1 MEDEDYRVM
10 YAKDCAKVAAKAAR
24 TKKIEDRKITRRRAA
39 AKAKVVRDE
48 ARWKLTV
55 RRWADKAKAQ
65 AAARLVRAEVVAQRR
80 ADKAAAKVVAL
91 AAAKVVR
98 AQVVAQR
105 RVDKAAAKVVAQAAA
120 RLVRAQVVAQRR
132 ADKAAAKVVAQ
143 AATKVVLAQVVVE
156 PYEQY
161 DDDVK
166 ILEQMLIM
174 TDDARVAF
182 LTDTGAS
189 VNAEEVPKALRS
201 MAEVQR
207 VIEGLVD
214 AVVRDA
220 ETPPAHDRN
229 VFTGIPD
236 DRVLLRV
243 IVDIMKNSNPG
254 TQRDLTKMLP
264 EEYAGLDRVKVRM
277 HIQMALVYNEV
288 VRIRTTVSSSLS
300 RAIMKEIIT
309 KDNAAITIADLHVNT
324 AMVMA
329 MVDTARVGVNELFDA
344 FEQPGPVA
352 MKWKDGS
359 MPKLIEQPH
368 RRNLNLVLNNFPSL
382 LRSQRI
388 SSPDLYRR
396 LVTYMQKIDKDTGE
410 VEITYKQPKG
420 YKRHFADG
428 SLGFQTMPRGVRG
441 LLAGGLYLDVD
452 MYCAH
457 LVFLVWLCMKHNI
470 PCPVSAEIVHDR
482 AAFLERL
489 GGKVSK
495 HELICIVYGK
505 SFKDKIK
512 ELAPFEDEIAG
523 IVVTLNRLYP
533 DFERVARDYCTEK
546 EKWCRNLQY
555 KAVSRMLAHVENNAL
570 QIIYTT
576 LEGIGYTV
584 GTMCFDGIM
593 VENDSRLDIES
604 AIVSAHQAVLEG
616 MGMTIKLVSKPF
628 ETLDMSMFSNDE
640 VHKVRHDSQF
650 ETIAAIARIVN
661 LDAEVAAKCGYTSL
675 TRSGEWVWDADDG
688 KRFMVDD
695 SGWILDYSDRRVI
708 CNILSSKTVMPTLH
722 AMDVTTHI
730 EDRVKEFSRI
740 IPADTPFELKSR
752 LMRLRAG
759 TEAPDDNP
767 PITRPQLSFGCNK
780 DGREY
785 DVMCIVAGMGAGK
798 TYQSKRAIMS
808 YLSKFEGSRCISLS
822 CRIAYADF
830 ATGLL
835 DGFESYQKNPR
846 ANHLV
851 CSPESLHTV
860 ANTAFDVVWLD
871 EFRSLIECF
880 TSVETNKHNLHA
892 NLDKFRNIVSRPG
905 VRVLISDAD
914 LLIDDAFQHSMAEFF
929 PGKAVRVDVYPNILP
944 TMKKKFIVVPATFAY
959 TSLCEDLKMS
969 KKVGVV
975 CDTKT
980 AVVEIEQLASQLD
993 VKHIVFHGDADQK
1006 MSRDIWK
1013 NPDFSKYQLV
1023 AWNSKIT
1030 NGNDVT
1036 ESFDRI
1042 YYMAQSGMGASF
1054 KDGAQGLGRFR
1065 SVKDPNVYTVLPNP
1079 TWQSHGMLT
1088 KSRLEETA
1096 DLAEACKSA
1105 HSRVFSGTP
1114 NVGLTPDWFA
1124 KLQNLN
1130 EVLCKQEFF
1139 RYNFISLQL
1148 SRGHDVLLQDGP
1160 EAVKLDMP
1168 GCVDDARMSSSMFTE
1183 SRVCDALEKIY
1194 KDVTQVYS
1202 AEKNKRKGTASM
1214 EENILV
1220 DVYYIV
1226 KPFLIIK
1233 GDIKPDYK
1241 EFYMPIKSNM
1251 DGIRRLM
1258 RFMQNDVDLPNPTFN
1273 DQSCKHRT
1281 YTAKFKK
1288 VLEQLKVPGGV
1299 TKTNLKDVYDD
1310 KNTQELLKLLS
1321 IPSKRVGWRWRLDQL
1336 LNEYCHVIKSDR
1348 YRIDGDRVQMYHVV
1362 VPDKVLR
1369 IVTASLEAK
1378 VTEMPGW
1385 KILALNRAPVL
1396 IEETQPQPPLEP
1408 ERARPPPFVF
1418 STHTSDLK
1426 EAKKAQRGK
1435 HAFSDW
1441 IVPHDS
1447 ASR

>member
-1 MEDEDYRVM
+1 MKGVGYVHWLETSHREAMKDADYRVM
-10 YAKDCAKVAAKAAR
+10 YAKDCAKVAAKAAQ
-24 TKKIEDRKITRRRAA
+24 TKKICDRKITRRRAA
-39 AKAKVVRDE
+39 AKAKIVRDE

-80 ADKAAAKVVAL
+80 ADKAVAKVVAR

-98 AQVVAQR
+98 AEVVAQR
-105 RVDKAAAKVVAQAAA
+105 RADKAAAKVVAQAAA
-120 RLVRAQVVAQRR
+120 KLVRAQVVAQRR

-189 VNAEEVPKALRS
+189 VNAEEVAVVPKALRS
-201 MAEVQR
+201 MEEVDDMDDLINRYNDYLGDQGTCDEPDEPNDPDEYDEYADDALVKLMTEVEEVAEVAVEAEVQR

-214 AVVRDA
+214 AVVRGA

-229 VFTGIPD
+229 VFTGIPA
-236 DRVLLRV
+236 DRALLRV
-243 IVDIMKNSNPG
+243 ILDIMKNNNAT
-254 TQRDLTKMLP
+254 TQRELTKMLP
-264 EEYAGLDRVKVRM
+264 EEYADLDRVKVRM

-300 RAIMKEIIT
+300 RAIMKEIVT
-309 KDNAAITIADLHVNT
+309 RDNAAITLADLHVNT

-359 MPKLIEQPH
+359 TPKLIEQPH

-512 ELAPFEDEIAG
+512 ELAPFEDEVAG

-650 ETIAAIARIVN
+650 ETIGAIARIVD
-661 LDAEVAAKCGYTSL
+661 LDAEVAAKCGYKTL
-675 TRSGEWVWDADDG
+675 TRCGEWVWDAGDG
-688 KRFMVDD
+688 KRFAIDD
-695 SGWILDYSDRRVI
+695 SGWIIDHSDKRVVD
-708 CNILSSKTVMPTLH
+708 NILSRKTILPELKG
-722 AMDVTTHI
+722 MDVTIHT
-730 EDRVKEFSRI
+730 DVRVKEFAKI
-740 IPADTPFELKSR
+740 IPVDTPEISRNR

-759 TEAPDDNP
+759 TEAPDENP
-767 PITRPQLSFGCNK
+767 PVTRPRMSFGKNK
-780 DGREY
+780 DGRDY
-785 DVMCIVAGMGAGK
+785 DVMCVVAGMGAGK
-798 TYQSKRAIMS
+798 TYRSKRAIS
-808 YLSKFEGSRCISLS
+808 HYLAEAKDLRCISLS

-830 ATGLL
+830 VTGLL
-835 DGFESYQKNPR
+835 PGFESYQTNPN
-846 ANHLV
+846 ADHLV
-851 CSPESLHTV
+851 CSLESLHSIK
-860 ANTAFDVVWLD
+860 NTDFDVVWLD
-871 EFRSLIECF
+871 EFRSLLESL
-880 TSVETNKHNLHA
+880 TSIETNKNNLAA
-892 NLDKFRNIVSRPG
+892 NLRNFRKIVQKPG
-905 VRVLISDAD
+905 VRIIISDAD
-914 LLIDDAFQHSMAEFF
+914 LLIDDAFEHVMKEFF
-929 PGKAVRVDVYPNILP
+929 TNKAIRVDVYPTLLP
-944 TMKKKFIVVPATFAY
+944 SMKKDFTVVPEAAAY
-959 TSLCEDLKMS
+959 TTMCEDLKLG
-969 KKVGVV
+969 KKIGVV
-975 CDTKT
+975 CDTKKT
-980 AVVEIEQLASQLD
+980 VLEIEQLAVQLK
-993 VKHIVFHGDADQK
+993 VEHIVFHGDTDQSTSRK
-1006 MSRDIWK
+1006 MWK
-1013 NPDFSKYQLV
+1013 NPDFAKFKLV
-1023 AWNSKIT
+1023 VWNSKIT
-1030 NGNDVT
+1030 AGNDVT
-1036 ESFDRI
+1036 EAFDQI
-1042 YYMAQSGMGASF
+1042 YYLGPSGKCATF
-1054 KDGAQGLGRFR
+1054 KDGVQGLGRFR
-1065 SVKDPNVYTVLPNP
+1065 SVKIPNVFTVLPRP
-1079 TWQSHGMLT
+1079 TWQSHGMLA
-1088 KSRLEETA
+1088 KIRLEEAGSITA
-1096 DLAEACKSA
+1096 KCKDAHAREFPAPKKRPEDEANPEVDLAAA
-1105 HSRVFSGTP
+1105 GVYMTP
-1114 NVGLTPDWFA
+1114 GWFA
-1124 KLQNLN
+1124 ALQCYNT
-1130 EVLCKQEFF
+1130 VLHTDEFF
-1139 RYNFISLQL
+1139 RYNFIRLQL
-1148 SRGHDVLLQDGP
+1148 SRGHNVFIRDGP
-1160 EAVKLDMP
+1160 EIGEQDIPEYVN
-1168 GCVDDARMSSSMFTE
+1168 DARLDNAVLTEDRVRAALATIHNDMSAVE
-1183 SRVCDALEKIY
+1183 RAD
-1194 KDVTQVYS
+1194 
-1202 AEKNKRKGTASM
+1202 KNKRRGLASM
-1214 EENILV
+1214 EENVLV
-1220 DVYYIV
+1220 DVFYTI
-1226 KPFLIIK
+1226 KPFII
-1233 GDIKPDYK
+1233 
-1241 EFYMPIKSNM
+1241 
-1251 DGIRRLM
+1251 
-1258 RFMQNDVDLPNPTFN
+1258 
-1273 DQSCKHRT
+1273 
-1281 YTAKFKK
+1281 
-1288 VLEQLKVPGGV
+1288 
-1299 TKTNLKDVYDD
+1299 
-1310 KNTQELLKLLS
+1310 
-1321 IPSKRVGWRWRLDQL
+1321 
-1336 LNEYCHVIKSDR
+1336 
-1348 YRIDGDRVQMYHVV
+1348 
-1362 VPDKVLR
+1362 
-1369 IVTASLEAK
+1369 
-1378 VTEMPGW
+1378 
-1385 KILALNRAPVL
+1385 
-1396 IEETQPQPPLEP
+1396 
-1408 ERARPPPFVF
+1408 
-1418 STHTSDLK
+1418 
-1426 EAKKAQRGK
+1426 
-1435 HAFSDW
+1435 
-1441 IVPHDS
+1441 
-1447 ASR
+1447 